1 MPLKVCFRN
10 DKLRSQSF
18 KDTCDIKFSAC
29 EVIFRGGGGT
39 GVGTGFEFERLDACM
54 HHCTRWLER

>member
-29 EVIFRGGGGT
+29 EVIFRGGG
-39 GVGTGFEFERLDACM
+39 VRVLVPDLNLNA
-54 HHCTRWLER
+54 